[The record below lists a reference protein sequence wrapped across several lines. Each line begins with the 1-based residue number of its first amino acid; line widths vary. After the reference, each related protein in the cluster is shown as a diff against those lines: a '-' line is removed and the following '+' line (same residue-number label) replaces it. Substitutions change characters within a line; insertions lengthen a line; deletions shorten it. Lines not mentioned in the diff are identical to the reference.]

1 MRLRIFCLLSAV
13 RVVQF
18 DFQFLMFAFTKGRA
32 FSARVTHAPPIAPR
46 SSRHRRTR
54 TRRNGATRQRLV
66 VSRRSSRDLSRR
78 RLDNGVPR
86 RNIVDGAELARRLP
100 SARIHRRGASRF
112 ETDARYGPGKG
123 TVWMDD
129 VKCVGTEAS
138 LLHCPFSGWGKGNCD
153 HSEDA
158 GVVCGTTARSGVRK
172 L

>member
-1 MRLRIFCLLSAV
+1 MLPLATSLVRLAGSKRPNEG
-13 RVVQF
+13 RVE
-18 DFQFLMFAFTKGRA
+18 
-32 FSARVTHAPPIAPR
+32 
-46 SSRHRRTR
+46 
-54 TRRNGATRQRLV
+54 
-66 VSRRSSRDLSRR
+66 VSRYGRWGTVCDDFWSIEDAQVVCRQL
-78 RLDNGVPR
+78 GFA
-86 RNIVDGAELARRLP
+86 G
-100 SARIHRRGASRF
+100 GASRF

-158 GVVCGTTARSGVRK
+158 GVVCGTTARSDVRK